1 MSTRVKVMSVAVTIV
16 LGVAVAAPSQWLLR
30 AESNRSLLRLSWRTE
45 PIRVEECRTLTEEE
59 LADVPAHMR
68 RAEECTGYH
77 VDYELRLSIDGRD
90 VYVDTMAPSG
100 LRRDRPVYV
109 IHDEPLTP
117 GDHRVEVRFSAL
129 VPRGFVSDGAP
140 VELVW
145 SGSLG
150 LAPYEIGLI
159 TLDPTGRTL
168 VRATAPT
175 T

>member
-1 MSTRVKVMSVAVTIV
+1 VSTRAKALSVVVTIV
-16 LGVAVAAPSQWLLR
+16 LGVAIAAPSQWFVR
-30 AESNRSLLRLSWRTE
+30 AESDRALLRLSWRTE

-59 LADVPAHMR
+59 LADVPTHMR

-77 VDYELRLSIDGRD
+77 VDYALRLSIGGREAH
-90 VYVDTMAPSG
+90 VDTVAPSG
-100 LRRDRPVYV
+100 LRRDRPIYV
-109 IHDEPLTP
+109 IHDEALTP
-117 GDHRVEVRFSAL
+117 GDHLVEVRFSAL

-145 SGSLG
+145 SDSLS

-168 VRATAPT
+168 VRATAPAP
-175 T
+175 